1 LPAQLVIFDF
11 DGTIL
16 DSMQFILNETNRALT
31 KRGLGQIGPDL
42 LARMAGHKLSDILKA
57 EMKIPHRVLE
67 EVEKE
72 VFESYM
78 NCHGECSLFPN
89 TKRTLRHLRLNGA
102 KLALLTTTPKA
113 AVNHHID
120 RLDLRDFFDIILA
133 REDISKCKP
142 NPEGILQIARTME
155 TKTTDCVYVG
165 DSPADIAAGRAAGTK
180 TVGVLT
186 GLSSREQLRK
196 EKPDLLV
203 NSISDLV
210 SMSLGQ

>member
-1 LPAQLVIFDF
+1 
-11 DGTIL
+11 
-16 DSMQFILNETNRALT
+16 
-31 KRGLGQIGPDL
+31 
-42 LARMAGHKLSDILKA
+42 
-57 EMKIPHRVLE
+57 
-67 EVEKE
+67 
-72 VFESYM
+72 
-78 NCHGECSLFPN
+78 
-89 TKRTLRHLRLNGA
+89 
-102 KLALLTTTPKA
+102 
-113 AVNHHID
+113 VNHHID
-120 RLDLRDFFDIILA
+120 RLDLRDLFDIILA